1 MKDNTFSV
9 VEQYL
14 QGLGISE
21 HAGKEAGQCSGG
33 TRRKLSFAMAMVGG
47 GCVVLMDE
55 PSAGL
60 DPQSKRSL
68 WDTILASFQV
78 IIKIFL
84 FILFCFSC
92 YYLKN
97 LLILK
102 NWLKKH
108 MLPII

>member
-1 MKDNTFSV
+1 M
-9 VEQYL
+9 EQYL
-14 QGLGISE
+14 QGLGITE

-78 IIKIFL
+78 THITFL
-84 FILFCFSC
+84 YILFCCS

-97 LLILK
+97 INHGLK
-102 NWLKKH
+102 ITTYDLK
-108 MLPII
+108 LNN